1 MGHSSTGGMWGSP
14 KHSDPSSPQPRGC
27 TWLCDGCGVG
37 PSPTPSLRSVPGHAA
52 PSPSK
57 DNEEWQKNESNNKS
71 RPGPPCCQHLNW
83 GREQPVP
90 PFQLGTVGWGR
101 NGERKQNP
109 KQQLSNNCFLQY
121 VQSPAGRASPYSGP
135 RGRVRHGHTQPRP
148 MAPMSPGWAA
158 GEAGA
163 AGAARPLRGRGRVS
177 AWGERAAL
185 GRGAEDQKAPVL
197 GAGEQP
203 GVGTIFLQ
211 DLVPPALARGWSGD
225 QHGPTCLWQNLSV
238 LVPHCAL
245 PAAWG
250 SRPKSKRWMKRGATA
265 PHSRMCCPRVW
276 GALAMV
282 VGQRKGWDLQ
292 SCSSETKAKATGRS
306 GPCTAWGALAAC
318 ALLPPAPQSPSP
330 HGQRLLCQNQE
341 LPQPHSGHR
350 PCVGRSG
357 TELWVL
363 WGAGPEKGL
372 GEPHSCL
379 QPGCHPP
386 AQLAPAPRHLPR
398 LREPVLASF
407 PETVATRQAQ
417 PRVPSPRLPPVLS

>member
-1 MGHSSTGGMWGSP
+1 MGCSSTGGMWGSP
-14 KHSDPSSPQPRGC
+14 KHPDLAGPQPHGC
-27 TWLCDGCGVG
+27 MWLCDGCGVG
-37 PSPTPSLRSVPGHAA
+37 PSPTLSLRSVPGHAA

-71 RPGPPCCQHLNW
+71 RLGPPCCQHLNQ

-109 KQQLSNNCFLQY
+109 KHSFQTIAFYSMYRAQRAEHPRTAALGAGCDTDTHNRDRWPPCP
-121 VQSPAGRASPYSGP
+121 PAGQRERRGGEQGRPGRCGAEVECRPGESRSGAGGRGPESPCP
-135 RGRVRHGHTQPRP
+135 R
-148 MAPMSPGWAA
+148 SW
-158 GEAGA
+158 
-163 AGAARPLRGRGRVS
+163 GAAR
-177 AWGERAAL
+177 
-185 GRGAEDQKAPVL
+185 
-197 GAGEQP
+197 
-203 GVGTIFLQ
+203 
-211 DLVPPALARGWSGD
+211 SGD
-225 QHGPTCLWQNLSV
+225 HLPPGPGAPSPGTRLERDRHGPTCLWQNLSV

-250 SRPKSKRWMKRGATA
+250 SCPKSKRWMKRGTTA
-265 PHSRMCCPRVW
+265 PHSRMCCLRVW

-282 VGQRKGWDLQ
+282 VGQRKGRDLQ

-306 GPCTAWGALAAC
+306 GPCTAWGDPGSLCPAA
-318 ALLPPAPQSPSP
+318 PSP
-330 HGQRLLCQNQE
+330 HRQRLLCWSQE

-363 WGAGPEKGL
+363 WGAGPDEGL

-379 QPGCHPP
+379 WPGCHPP

-407 PETVATRQAQ
+407 PETVATQRAQ
-417 PRVPSPRLPPVLS
+417 PRVPSPCLPLVLS